1 MNITKKLPVTVLSG
15 FLGAGKTTL
24 LNHVLHNKEGLKV
37 AVIVNDMS
45 EVNVD
50 AELVKSENTLSRTE
64 EKLVEMSNGCI
75 CCTLREDLMIE
86 VERLAKE
93 DRFDYLLI
101 ESTGISEPVPV
112 AQTFSFV
119 DEENGIDLSK
129 FSYVDTM
136 VTVVDAFNFFK
147 DFGSPETLMDR
158 KLTDIEGDYRTI
170 VNLLTDQIEFA
181 NVIILNKKDL
191 VSEEHIGVLK
201 AAIHKLNPSAK
212 IIESSFSKVDPK
224 KILNT
229 GLFNFEEAE
238 QSAGWIEE
246 LNKDEH
252 TPETEEYGISSF
264 VYRSQKPFDPAR
276 FWYYVQHHFP
286 STIIRSKGLF
296 WLASRPEQALIWGQA
311 GGSLRAD
318 SAGVW
323 WSSMPFEKRIRY
335 MAFVENQKQ
344 IEAGWNETFGDRKNE
359 IVFIGQD
366 MDETAIKSALEACLA
381 TEDELATQK
390 WKHGNRAT
398 RMNGQCSGLM
408 FINLKK
414 SLVSIRRYLLK
425 HPGESYNYYH
435 LAGCL
440 RFQRIIV
447 KLDLQLLQLS
457 SFRTDGPIQLA
468 LQFL

>member
-1 MNITKKLPVTVLSG
+1 MIQPKKLPVTVLSG

-50 AELVKSENTLSRTE
+50 ADLVKNENVLSRTE

-93 DRFDYLLI
+93 NRFDYLLI

-119 DEENGIDLSK
+119 DEESGIDLSR
-129 FSYVDTM
+129 FSYIDTM

-147 DFGSPETLMDR
+147 DFGSPETLADR
-158 KLTDIEGDYRTI
+158 ALTDIDGDFRTI

-181 NVIILNKKDL
+181 NVILLNKTDL
-191 VSEEHIGVLK
+191 VSAEKLGVLK

-212 IIESSFSKVDPK
+212 IIQSTFSKVDPHE
-224 KILNT
+224 ILNT

-238 QSAGWIEE
+238 QSAGWIAE
-246 LNKDEH
+246 LNKEEH
-252 TPETEEYGISSF
+252 TPETEEYGIGSF
-264 VYRSQKPFDPAR
+264 VYRSKKPFDPGR
-276 FWYYVQHHFP
+276 FWRYIQQDFP
-286 STIIRSKGLF
+286 ATIIRSKGMF
-296 WLASRPEQALIWGQA
+296 WLASRPQQALVWSQA

-323 WSSMPFEKRIRY
+323 WCSMPYQKRIEY
-335 MAFVENQKQ
+335 AVFVDNQAL
-344 IEAGWNETFGDRKNE
+344 IETGWDITFGDRKNE

-366 MDETAIKSALEACLA
+366 MDEALIRQGLDACLA
-381 TEDELATQK
+381 TEKELATRRWEKGYDDEWPVQ
-390 WKHGNRAT
+390 RA
-398 RMNGQCSGLM
+398 MAIG
-408 FINLKK
+408 
-414 SLVSIRRYLLK
+414 
-425 HPGESYNYYH
+425 
-435 LAGCL
+435 
-440 RFQRIIV
+440 
-447 KLDLQLLQLS
+447 
-457 SFRTDGPIQLA
+457 
-468 LQFL
+468 